1 MKKFILREKLE
12 EFIGLLKSGEI
23 EVYNEFSFQHELGY
37 FLRNQLKHYPGDF
50 KIQFER
56 NFKEILE
63 VSDDEIDARFGTKKV
78 RKKEID
84 ISIFQGPV
92 KLASI
97 ELKFPRNGQVP
108 ESMYSF
114 VKDVKFLEGLTL
126 SKNKKSINM
135 FKEGFFICLVDD
147 SLFYQGGSKKNGIYE
162 YFRREEKEVRICKET
177 KKPTGKNTQIKEYT
191 IRLNKEY
198 MGEWKPIK
206 DGMHY
211 LLIEV

>member
-37 FLRNQLKHYPGDF
+37 FLRNHLKQNPGDF

-92 KLASI
+92 NLASI

-114 VKDVKFLEGLTL
+114 VKDVNFLKG
-126 SKNKKSINM
+126 
-135 FKEGFFICLVDD
+135 
-147 SLFYQGGSKKNGIYE
+147 
-162 YFRREEKEVRICKET
+162 
-177 KKPTGKNTQIKEYT
+177 
-191 IRLNKEY
+191 
-198 MGEWKPIK
+198 
-206 DGMHY
+206 
-211 LLIEV
+211 

>member
-1 MKKFILREKLE
+1 MKNYNIREKLE
-12 EFIGLLKSGEI
+12 EFIGLLKSGKI

-37 FLRNQLKHYPGDF
+37 FLRNQLKQHPGDF

-114 VKDVKFLEGLTL
+114 VKDVKFLEGLTS

-135 FKEGFFICLVDD
+135 FSKGFFICLVDD
-147 SLFYQGGSKKNGIYE
+147 SLFYQGGSKKDGIYE
-162 YFRREEKEVRICKET
+162 YFRREEKEIRICKET
-177 KKPTGKNTQIKEYT
+177 KKPTGKNKDIEEYT

-198 MGEWKPIK
+198 VGEWLPIK
-206 DGMHY
+206 DEMHY